1 MRRSNYEIL
10 KKETQNLALVWKRVH
25 GIAPKEVADKMDK
38 AMLEWMVELTNCLAL
53 WIDKGETMSVG
64 ELI

>member
-25 GIAPKEVADKMDK
+25 GIAPKEVADNMD
-38 AMLEWMVELTNCLAL
+38 
-53 WIDKGETMSVG
+53 
-64 ELI
+64 